1 MVSRSANLTF
11 SSDVDQNIKMF
22 GLHVRPLTKSDFL
35 ARTCI
40 YAKSTHLVFR
50 EKSLRSN
57 QFMHAPMKPLR
68 DIQVLHL

>member
-1 MVSRSANLTF
+1 MVSRRANLTL

-40 YAKSTHLVFR
+40 YAKVHILFSGNSHFVAINSCMHL
-50 EKSLRSN
+50 
-57 QFMHAPMKPLR
+57 
-68 DIQVLHL
+68 